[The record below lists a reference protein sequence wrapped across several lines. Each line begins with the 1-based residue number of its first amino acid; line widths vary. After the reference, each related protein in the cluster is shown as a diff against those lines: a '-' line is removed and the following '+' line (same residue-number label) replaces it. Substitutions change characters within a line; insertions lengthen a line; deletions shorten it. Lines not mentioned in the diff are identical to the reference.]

1 MKRVILRDFLR
12 RCFLIFPFGARTGSV
27 RVFPLRSEPTISPL
41 GEADQVLTASA
52 AAGSSEGE
60 GHDVL
65 YEDGNNDIV
74 NRGTVAAGRGRGI

>member
-1 MKRVILRDFLR
+1 MRDFLR
-12 RCFLIFPFGARTGSV
+12 WRFLVFPFGGRTGSV
-27 RVFPLRSEPTISPL
+27 RVFPLHSEPTILPL

-74 NRGTVAAGRGRGI
+74 NRGTVAAGRGRRI

>member
-1 MKRVILRDFLR
+1 MKRVRLRDFLR
-12 RCFLIFPFGARTGSV
+12 RRFLVFPFGGRTGSV